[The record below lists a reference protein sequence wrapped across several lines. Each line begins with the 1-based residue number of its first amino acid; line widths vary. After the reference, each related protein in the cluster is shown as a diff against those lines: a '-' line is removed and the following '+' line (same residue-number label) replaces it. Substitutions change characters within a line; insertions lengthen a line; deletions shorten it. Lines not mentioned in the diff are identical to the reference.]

1 MTDWDDS
8 DSAEREGRLRSDTS
22 LDQSESLL
30 DSRGVSESSSMELEG
45 TGIAQGLD
53 DLDGFRQPTAMFDR
67 GEFLGELAEELND
80 APETRVKV
88 ETEKPPAGFRLII
101 VSGPGIGTEWAFKKT
116 KITIG
121 RSAENEIDFADIAV
135 SRNHAEISFR
145 DGCYY
150 VSDLESNN
158 GTLLNGVNVE
168 SEQLQSGDEIIVGAR
183 TLRFV
188 ELDEAPLTSAAHPE
202 FANIDE
208 SDADDHQEA
217 LAEDPD
223 ASENAMQSQ
232 LNVDVIPDLDGPNVS
247 DSVSAAAIVAAPKK
261 KNTGIK
267 VISLVLGGIAVMTLI
282 GYLSVQ
288 AYQSITK
295 TSPEDRRLR
304 ANTLFFQGIELLK
317 QQRCGDALILFDEV
331 LSIRPEYSRAKEY
344 HAYCTEELEHFQ
356 RLQEARKLFDAGK
369 GSEAIATL
377 SQIPKDS
384 QYHSLAA
391 SLSSKWGSQS
401 IAETLK
407 KARAALQNRNYG
419 DALELVNDV
428 LQRDRNN
435 SEALALLTSIE
446 NSSTQRPAAVPIS
459 SKLIPSALQNVVKL
473 YRAGDIQ
480 LAVDAAEL
488 SRSEEAAKYVD
499 MLRQLQA
506 IAGRLRTAHRQKAGA
521 DILRIAPRALSLDK
535 KLGYGQG
542 VLRQEFKRMYAD
554 GLYLKG
560 LEAYVSDDFATS
572 YSYFR
577 KALSQ
582 QSSHKLSSNYVG
594 VLAQKARVLYF
605 EADLQKTTNRNE
617 AARLFGLVTK
627 ITSPSNEF
635 HKKSKKWLKR
645 YRR

>member
-1 MTDWDDS
+1 MTDWEDS
-8 DSAEREGRLRSDTS
+8 DSPESGGRLRSDTS
-22 LDQSESLL
+22 LDESDGLP
-30 DSRGVSESSSMELEG
+30 DSRSASESSSMELEG

-101 VSGPGIGTEWAFKKT
+101 VSGPGIGTEWAFKAQ

-135 SRNHAEISFR
+135 SRNHAEISYR
-145 DGCYY
+145 DGAYY

-158 GTLLNGVNVE
+158 GTLLNGVSVE

-202 FANIDE
+202 FANIE
-208 SDADDHQEA
+208 ASDADEHQEA
-217 LAEDPD
+217 LEPSPD
-223 ASENAMQSQ
+223 AGEDAVQSQ
-232 LNVDVIPDLDGPNVS
+232 VNVDVIPDFDGPNVA
-247 DSVSAAAIVAAPKK
+247 DSVSAEAIVVASKK
-261 KNTGIK
+261 KNTGTK
-267 VISLVLGGIAVMTLI
+267 VIGLVLAGIAAMGLV

-288 AYQSITK
+288 AYQSFTN
-295 TSPEDRRLR
+295 TSPEDRLLR
-304 ANTLFFQGIELLK
+304 AKTLFLQGIELLK

-344 HAYCTEELEHFQ
+344 HLYCTQELERFQ
-356 RLQEARKLFDAGK
+356 RLEEAKKLFAKGR

-384 QYHSLAA
+384 QYYTAA
-391 SLSSKWGSQS
+391 SSFSAKWASQS
-401 IAETLK
+401 ISK
-407 KARAALQNRNYG
+407 KLEQARRAFQRRNFG
-419 DALELVNDV
+419 EALELVNEI
-428 LQRDRNN
+428 LQRDPKNK
-435 SEALALLTSIE
+435 EALSLLASLE
-446 NSSTQRPAAVPIS
+446 AGPNRGSAPMPVS
-459 SKLIPSALQNVVKL
+459 SKLIPSALEKAVSL
-473 YRAGDIQ
+473 YRSGNMQ
-480 LAVDAAEL
+480 LAIDAAEL
-488 SRSEEAAKYVD
+488 SRSEKAAKYVEALRKLQTLANR
-499 MLRQLQA
+499 LRQ
-506 IAGRLRTAHRQKAGA
+506 AHRQKAGA
-521 DILRIAPRALSLDK
+521 DILRLAPQVLVIDK

-560 LEAYVSDDFATS
+560 LQAYISDDYAAS
-572 YSYFR
+572 YTFFR
-577 KALSQ
+577 KALKQ
-582 QSSHKLSSNYVG
+582 QRNHKLSADYVNT
-594 VLAQKARVLYF
+594 LAQKARVLYF
-605 EADLQKTTNRNE
+605 EADLQKEANRGE
-617 AARLFGLVTK
+617 AARLFRLVTK
-627 ITSPSNEF
+627 MTSSSNEF